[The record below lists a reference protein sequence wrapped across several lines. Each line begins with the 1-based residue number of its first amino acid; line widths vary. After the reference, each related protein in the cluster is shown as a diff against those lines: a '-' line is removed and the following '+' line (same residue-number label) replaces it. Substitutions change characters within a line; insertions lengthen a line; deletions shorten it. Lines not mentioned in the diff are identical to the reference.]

1 MTIRIHIPANLREFT
16 GGLSTVEATGENV
29 GEALRELC
37 TSHPSIRHRL
47 LSANDHLHSFVN
59 VFVNG
64 HSIRDLE
71 DLNTKLT
78 EGASLLI
85 VPALAGG

>member
-16 GGLSTVEATGENV
+16 GGLSTIEATGENV
-29 GEALRELC
+29 GEALCELC
-37 TSHPSIRHRL
+37 TSHPSIRERL
-47 LSANDHLHSFVN
+47 LSASGQLHSFIN
-59 VFVNG
+59 IFVDG

-78 EGASLLI
+78 EGTSLLI